1 MEQRDAMR
9 FAGSRAGRPFGW
21 LCLCLA
27 VAMASGGR
35 LAAAE
40 PPADEEPTVEIPA
53 PVYVTLMLAR
63 DPAVQAE
70 LGLSRAQAAAVGAVV
85 AKVDQPLWQLRDVP
99 PERCGDRLNEHLA
112 TINKGLAA
120 ALSDAQRQRFA
131 QLVTQA
137 RGSKALLAPDIQ
149 RQLQLSESQ
158 RGRCTRSSRRRS
170 RACSTRRKF
179 WPSSHLRSSP
189 RSTRCSAGD
198 SI

>member
-9 FAGSRAGRPFGW
+9 FAGSCAGRPFGW

-70 LGLSRAQAAAVGAVV
+70 LGLSRRRRRPSA
-85 AKVDQPLWQLRDVP
+85 PWWQRWIS
-99 PERCGDRLNEHLA
+99 RCGNCA
-112 TINKGLAA
+112 TF
-120 ALSDAQRQRFA
+120 R
-131 QLVTQA
+131 
-137 RGSKALLAPDIQ
+137 
-149 RQLQLSESQ
+149 
-158 RGRCTRSSRRRS
+158 
-170 RACSTRRKF
+170 
-179 WPSSHLRSSP
+179 PSV
-189 RSTRCSAGD
+189 AVIG
-198 SI
+198 